1 MILSSLNFSWRRAS
15 VARRQLEPKIIHSSP
30 LVLSYEVFRARS
42 GFGVMHEHVLQW
54 ASFMSKSHQGCAKP
68 YEPLAIRLRTV
79 KKPSDGSYGLCAT
92 SLLFAQSLIGWVVD
106 TEVIELPVTSNK
118 HWRRN
123 WLITDTD
130 ANRHESWSS
139 NDLTEAYS
147 GRRMNFDYFEV
158 IPLCFLHLLR
168 DIRICPAVASHKDV
182 LLSFRS
188 FYLSALQVVT
198 TQLLGIFTAY
208 TGTQWVD
215 RNLLQVLQG
224 PRISFLQLK

>member
-1 MILSSLNFSWRRAS
+1 MNLPVWPSFRPAISTYLLSRMQRSTLLGTFADLTRRFWS
-15 VARRQLEPKIIHSSP
+15 NVRINVETRN
-30 LVLSYEVFRARS
+30 
-42 GFGVMHEHVLQW
+42 
-54 ASFMSKSHQGCAKP
+54 
-68 YEPLAIRLRTV
+68 
-79 KKPSDGSYGLCAT
+79 
-92 SLLFAQSLIGWVVD
+92 SLLFAQSLIGWFVD

-118 HWRRN
+118 NSRRN

-168 DIRICPAVASHKDV
+168 NIRICPAVASHKDV

-188 FYLSALQVVT
+188 FYLSTLQVVT

-215 RNLLQVLQG
+215 RNPLQVLQG